1 MYKALTFFLILILSQ
16 NPTADRSSAEKE
28 LDRRL
33 ALVTDLAEKL
43 GHRLRSGDPKWWCSQ
58 DGKTKYGRVSIEVGC
73 FLAKQAFHIEI
84 THYSS
89 TNEASEEL
97 KRNLHYPNYP
107 EWRKVKGVGKRAI
120 ETDGCERT
128 WFRFRKGQFFVL
140 INGNVNDESIFAK
153 PSGTSEKLCEQ
164 GRDAISEELSQTAT
178 LIAKLIDNSIG
189 AS

>member
-1 MYKALTFFLILILSQ
+1 MHKALTFFLMLILSQ
-16 NPTADRSSAEKE
+16 TPSADRSSAEKE

-43 GHRLRSGDPKWWCSQ
+43 GHRLRSENPEWWCSQ
-58 DGKTKYGRVSIEVGC
+58 DRKTKYGRVSIEVGC
-73 FLAKQAFHIEI
+73 FLEKQAFHIEI
-84 THYSS
+84 THNSS
-89 TNEASEEL
+89 PSEASEEL

-107 EWRKVKGVGKRAI
+107 EWRNVKGIGKRAI

-128 WFRFRKGQFFVL
+128 WFRFRKGQFFIL

-164 GRDAISEELSQTAT
+164 GRDAISKELSQTARQ
-178 LIAKLIDNSIG
+178 IAKRIDESIG